1 MTTLL
6 ESDTAFPGSVV
17 EEEEESEGESGLEM
31 VEGASDLEEE
41 GVVLSEE
48 KRHLARKVRGEGGR
62 GEQERERSGQRKVE
76 WEKRKSETYT
86 QIERETGREMEGGE
100 RGKERRGKEERGR
113 EGREGGKERERKVWG
128 R

>member
-48 KRHLARKVRGEGGR
+48 KRHLARKVR
-62 GEQERERSGQRKVE
+62 
-76 WEKRKSETYT
+76 
-86 QIERETGREMEGGE
+86 
-100 RGKERRGKEERGR
+100 
-113 EGREGGKERERKVWG
+113 EGREGEVSKRGKGERKARVGRER
-128 R
+128 